1 MCGRGCCKNATAC
14 IGLSLA
20 ECFACSENLQFDANR
35 EARLQYT
42 IESRPLTNSPSSDG
56 SSNQTTIDAV
66 DPHDAVTKFV
76 LQSASE
82 LVSLTT
88 PAKGSESIATVKKND
103 SVFLLRVYAA

>member
-56 SSNQTTIDAV
+56 APRQMIIDAA
-66 DPHDAVTKFV
+66 DAHDAVQQFV

-82 LVSLTT
+82 LVSVTT
-88 PAKGSESIATVKKND
+88 PAKGSESIATVRKDD